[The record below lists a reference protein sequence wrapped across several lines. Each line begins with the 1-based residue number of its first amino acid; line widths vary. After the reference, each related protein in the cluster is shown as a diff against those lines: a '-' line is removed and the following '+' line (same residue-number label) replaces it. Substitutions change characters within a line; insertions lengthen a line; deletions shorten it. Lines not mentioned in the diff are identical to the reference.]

1 MRNNKI
7 LKICS
12 LTLSSMIF
20 STSALYPVYASGHQT
35 KKRVFSDQY
44 SLGERV
50 KSEGQAMMSSKEK
63 EMTIEDFEPSK
74 IKVKIV
80 SPVPI
85 NRYKICDKIRKL
97 ENEVYKTDI
106 YKTKRIFKN
115 VFDVDFWTD
124 VSFRGCRCD
133 FDLKFFKNRVR
144 KLYYQQWD
152 ENKLVPLNVDVY
164 FYTMYLL
171 QELNK
176 KSSEKKIYRFKLW
189 KEEGMTDKIRKLND
203 RRQELDDLVHTDETN
218 VLFKFQCYIEGMI
231 ESLFEVREF
240 YETLATKGG
249 PVFVREV
256 DTAIA
261 MLWYIDQSI
270 TR

>member
-20 STSALYPVYASGHQT
+20 STSALCPVYASGHHT

-44 SLGERV
+44 SLSERV
-50 KSEGQAMMSSKEK
+50 KSEGQALAASREK

-74 IKVKIV
+74 IKVKV
-80 SPVPI
+80 VVPVPI
-85 NRYKICDKIRKL
+85 NRYEICDKIRILEDKL
-97 ENEVYKTDI
+97 YKADA

-115 VFDVDFWTD
+115 VFDVKLWTG
-124 VSFRGCRCD
+124 VTFRGRRCD
-133 FDLKFFKNRVR
+133 FDLSFFKNRVR
-144 KLYYQQWD
+144 ALYDQDWSGS
-152 ENKLVPLNVDVY
+152 KLVPLNVNVY

-171 QELNK
+171 QEFNK
-176 KSSEKKIYRFKLW
+176 RNNEKKTYRFKLW
-189 KEEGMTDKIRKLND
+189 REYEMGDKICKLND
-203 RRQELDDLVHTDETN
+203 RIKNMDDLVHTDETN
-218 VLFKFQCYIEGMI
+218 VLFKFQCYIEGVI

-240 YETLATKGG
+240 YRILEKKGG
-249 PVFVREV
+249 PAFIKDI
-256 DTAIA
+256 DTAIS
-261 MLWYIDQSI
+261 MLWYVDQSI